1 VDLIKQG
8 NPHAIRFVVR
18 KPSTSYMKNIFLITF
33 NLSVWVASVVVLA
46 VFAVAVNIILNWE
59 TRNKQVSSCRLP
71 DFFPLFYRVAESQTE
86 QVRSERC
93 NFNRIGSRLSTRLC
107 FKGPIKIGSERNFCC
122 RNCDRTSKFR
132 RSNPGPDPVRG
143 FHVYLRVLQ
152 CEYRG
157 FTTVHDEN

>member
-71 DFFPLFYRVAESQTE
+71 DFFHFFTVSQKVKQNKYGVSDVTLIALEAVCQQGCVLRANKNRKREEFSLQELRPNLKVSPVESW
-86 QVRSERC
+86 
-93 NFNRIGSRLSTRLC
+93 
-107 FKGPIKIGSERNFCC
+107 P
-122 RNCDRTSKFR
+122 
-132 RSNPGPDPVRG
+132 
-143 FHVYLRVLQ
+143 
-152 CEYRG
+152 
-157 FTTVHDEN
+157 

>member
-46 VFAVAVNIILNWE
+46 VFAAAVNIILNWE

-71 DFFPLFYRVAESQTE
+71 DFFHFFTVSQKVKQNKYGVSDVTLIALEAVCQQGCVLRANKNREREEFLLQELRPNLKVSPVESW
-86 QVRSERC
+86 
-93 NFNRIGSRLSTRLC
+93 
-107 FKGPIKIGSERNFCC
+107 P
-122 RNCDRTSKFR
+122 
-132 RSNPGPDPVRG
+132 
-143 FHVYLRVLQ
+143 
-152 CEYRG
+152 
-157 FTTVHDEN
+157 